1 MIATI
6 NLLWII
12 PLSALAGGFVLL
24 ALFLRGVAYEMKARK
39 PHENKGRAEDNRP
52 TQE

>member
-12 PLSALAGGFVLL
+12 PLSALGGGFILTALL
-24 ALFLRGVAYEMKARK
+24 LNTLAQKLGGK
-39 PHENKGRAEDNRP
+39 HENKGSDQADRAV
-52 TQE
+52 